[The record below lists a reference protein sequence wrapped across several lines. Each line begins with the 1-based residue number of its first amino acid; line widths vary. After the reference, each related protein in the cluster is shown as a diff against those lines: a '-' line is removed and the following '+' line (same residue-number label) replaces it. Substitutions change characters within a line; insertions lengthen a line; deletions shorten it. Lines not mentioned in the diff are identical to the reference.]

1 MRGLDSGFLSC
12 GGVILQTIFPLVG
25 EMSRRDRGECCRSVI
40 CIRFRLGFQQRQG
53 DHAHVAQVIGDR
65 ERFRLAF
72 NRLMFCYSL
81 IEIRRRSASRIH
93 LFGKNW
99 IVSNWQIFVPRAR
112 LQLPFNGLWH
122 RLFRRLAE
130 GEDLFD
136 ETERHELSVKS
147 GRRGSR
153 QLHVEMLAV
162 VA

>member
-1 MRGLDSGFLSC
+1 
-12 GGVILQTIFPLVG
+12 
-25 EMSRRDRGECCRSVI
+25 MSRRDRGGCYRSVI

-53 DHAHVAQVIGDR
+53 NHVHVAQIIDGG
-65 ERFRLAF
+65 EQFRLSF
-72 NRLMFCYSL
+72 NRFLLGESF
-81 IEIRRRSASRIH
+81 IDIRRRPAGRIH
-93 LFGKNW
+93 FLGQNR
-99 IVSNWQIFVPRAR
+99 IGRNWQIFVARAR

-153 QLHVEMLAV
+153 QLHIEMLAV